1 MDMFLNSFWMLVGG
15 GAALYLLGIFS
26 SQWVKDKITGVP
38 AELRAALSA
47 SETAALQALS
57 DAKSRVI
64 SDVTSFFAPTPV
76 PVTAPVAAPVAVPV
90 TAAAPVVVTAH
101 PYLHEHPAVGP
112 QVVAPVAP
120 IAEPASAAV
129 IAPSI
134 IMPAS

>member
-1 MDMFLNSFWMLVGG
+1 MDTFLNSFWMLVGG
-15 GAALYLLGIFS
+15 GAALYLLGVFS

-64 SDVTSFFAPTPV
+64 SDVTSFFAPTPA
-76 PVTAPVAAPVAVPV
+76 PVTAPVAVPV

-120 IAEPASAAV
+120 VVEPASAAV